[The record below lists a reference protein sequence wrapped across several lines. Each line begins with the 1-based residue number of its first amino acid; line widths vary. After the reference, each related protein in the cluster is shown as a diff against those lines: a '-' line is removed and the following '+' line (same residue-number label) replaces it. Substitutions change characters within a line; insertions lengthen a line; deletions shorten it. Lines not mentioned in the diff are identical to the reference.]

1 MDLLGILRKFG
12 DRVGIIELK
21 PISPHLDAPVKVQT
35 RAVTLAELATKIHI
49 TKVGELADLPAE
61 LSVSFE
67 DIFKAAGIH
76 STSTGWTVERLHE
89 FLNSDA
95 IRAMD
100 RSAAQQEALR
110 MLAAEKVDAADLV
123 KDAVSRDQA
132 LDAYQDFISRK
143 REPRIRALEDQR
155 RRLEQAIAAEEESW
169 REWRQRKRQREREM
183 AQAVGYLIDGPVIS
197 IDEE

>member
-100 RSAAQQEALR
+100 RSAAQHEALR

-143 REPRIRALEDQR
+143 RQPRIRALEDQR